1 MSTKI
6 LIAGFFG
13 IIVLLLVGGR
23 FFDGNNGTT
32 PGGRQLARP
41 APSTELTSLN
51 GGTIS
56 LADYQGKKP
65 VILDFFATWCPN
77 CRRDMPKLSKFY
89 EKYKD
94 DVEVI
99 GVNLRENPDIVREF
113 ISSRNITFPIV
124 LDPSGRVARDYQ
136 VQYTNTHVLIN
147 KEGNIVRIIPGD
159 IRESDITLL
168 IQEG

>member
-1 MSTKI
+1 MKTKI
-6 LIAGFFG
+6 LIAGFFSL
-13 IIVLLLVGGR
+13 IVLLLVGGR
-23 FFDGNNGTT
+23 FFEGS
-32 PGGRQLARP
+32 GGAASEGAFAGP
-41 APSTELTSLN
+41 APSTEMTSLQ

-56 LADYQGKKP
+56 LADYQGEKP

-77 CRRDMPKLSKFY
+77 CRRDMPKLNKFY

-99 GVNLRENPDIVREF
+99 GVNLRENPDIVQEF

-124 LDPSGRVARDYQ
+124 LDPFGRAAQDFR

-159 IRESDITLL
+159 IRESDVTSL
-168 IQEG
+168 IQ

>member
-1 MSTKI
+1 MNTKI
-6 LIAGFFG
+6 FIAGFLG
-13 IIVLLLVGGR
+13 IIVLLVVGGR
-23 FFDGNNGTT
+23 FLEGNGGTT
-32 PGGRQLARP
+32 NVGSAFAGP
-41 APSTELTSLN
+41 APSTELTKLE

-77 CRRDMPKLSKFY
+77 CRRDMPKLNKFY

-99 GVNLRENPDIVREF
+99 GVNLRENPDIVQEF

-124 LDPSGRVARDYQ
+124 LDPFGAAAQDYR

-147 KEGNIVRIIPGD
+147 KEGDIVRIIPGD
-159 IRESDITLL
+159 IRESDVTSL
-168 IQEG
+168 IQ